1 MKTRAITSIFIVVVT
16 LFAILSKLLPYTI
29 GNYLFDIFCL
39 VIIIISG
46 HEISN
51 ILEKCNRHTNKFMTT
66 MYGVFNYGVLLILL
80 NFEISFSMI
89 LLIEVL
95 SLLVYGVIVL
105 IVEAIK
111 GKKENFNPLTTT
123 INTIIA
129 CLYPAFWFG
138 LLLQINHIDKYTIGN
153 FSLIFILL
161 VFAITMLTDT
171 MAYLVGSTLKGPKL
185 APKISPKK
193 TISGA
198 IGGLIGGIIGSML
211 VYLLATQIPDWFA
224 VVSLYGLAWWHFLVI
239 GLVGS
244 VLGQAGD
251 LFESKLKRNAG
262 VKDSGNIFP
271 GHGGMLDRIDAMT
284 FVIVFLYMLVAFIII

>member
-16 LFAILSKLLPYTI
+16 LFAVLSKLLPYTI

-46 HEISN
+46 YEISN
-51 ILEKCNRHTNKFMTT
+51 ILEKCNRPNNKFMTT
-66 MYGVFNYGVLLILL
+66 MYGVFNYAVLLILL
-80 NFEISFSMI
+80 NFNVAFSTI
-89 LLIEVL
+89 LLVESV
-95 SLLVYGVIVL
+95 SLLAYGL
-105 IVEAIK
+105 IVFIIEAIK
-111 GKKENFNPLTTT
+111 SSKNKVNPLTTT
-123 INTIIA
+123 LNTIIA

-153 FSLIFILL
+153 FSLVFILL
-161 VFAITMLTDT
+161 VFSITMLTDT
-171 MAYLVGSTLKGPKL
+171 LAYMVGRTIRGPKL
-185 APKISPKK
+185 APKISPNK

-198 IGGLIGGIIGSML
+198 IGGLIGGVVGSMI

-224 VVSLYGLAWWHFLVI
+224 VINLYSLSWWHFLII
-239 GLVGS
+239 GLLGS

-251 LFESKLKRNAG
+251 LFESKLKRNAQI
-262 VKDSGNIFP
+262 KDSGNIFP

-284 FVIVFLYMLVAFIII
+284 FVIVFLYMLIVFII